1 MLSMKTLRVAI
12 VTIGAALLL
21 GPGFAAATVQQLDGA
36 AADANMMTYASE
48 SLSAGVNNVPATGTA
63 THYGLTSPPSPS
75 NQWIVVRVNGRINA
89 DDTASRYRVELG
101 GGMVFNSV
109 LANSASL
116 YVSATSTPTDV
127 ITNQADF
134 TDTPPN
140 SLKRRLVSTYADR
153 YLGGRAG
160 DNFIVFGLN
169 CPTTVN
175 ANSTSCTEG
184 IKIGE
189 YLWINV
195 VNSLAVPAG
204 EGTYTATASVTG
216 TEGIAGSA
224 TIVRVVSGLDASIT
238 AAAPAVADVGTGF
251 LQFLGATAEGE
262 SVARL
267 GMFHARANASLTGLL
282 AADDGEAADNGDI
295 LKAGATA
302 VGLTVNGDLSIGAF
316 KIAADT
322 HAAGST
328 APNMSNCPDS
338 VATASP
344 TKKTK
349 SDLTVAE
356 GATEEGTASRAAGAY
371 ELCVDV
377 NDDGANETAIEAGK
391 YTASL
396 MVTGPG
402 AAATPMTVLE
412 DMAIGSIVRNGSSV
426 RVTYLTV
433 NEKYNQRLI
442 IVNRSSRDVEYT
454 LGQFVT
460 EDGTEVEG
468 TDMATGMVGANSQVV
483 MKVRDLLSFTDL
495 ATIVDSTGSMREVP
509 PRTAATVT
517 ANAPSGMLAVATTQ
531 VNLEDGSTDTVLY
544 EIQAQ

>member
-75 NQWIVVRVNGRINA
+75 NQWIVVKVNGRINA
-89 DDTASRYRVELG
+89 GDTSSRYRVELG
-101 GGMVFNSV
+101 GGMVFNSK
-109 LANSASL
+109 LAEGASL

-127 ITNQADF
+127 ITDQSDF
-134 TDTPPN
+134 GTNPN
-140 SLKRRLVSTYADR
+140 KRRLVSTYGDR
-153 YLGGRAG
+153 YLGGTAG
-160 DNFIVFGLN
+160 SNFIVFGLN
-169 CPTTVN
+169 CPATAT
-175 ANSTSCTEG
+175 ATGCAGG

-189 YLWINV
+189 YLWVNV

-251 LQFLGATAEGE
+251 LQFLGATAEGTP
-262 SVARL
+262 VARL
-267 GMFHARANASLTGLL
+267 GMFHARANPSLTGLL
-282 AADDGEAADNGDI
+282 AADDGEAAEDSDI

-328 APNMSNCPDS
+328 AANVSNCPLS

-349 SDLTVAE
+349 SDLTMAE

-377 NDDGANETAIEAGK
+377 NDDGANDTAIEPGA

-396 MVTGPG
+396 TVTGPG
-402 AAATPMTVLE
+402 AAGTPMTVLE
-412 DMAIGSIVRNGSSV
+412 DKAIGSITRNGSSV

-442 IVNRSSRDVEYT
+442 IVNRSSREVEYM

-468 TDMATGMVGANSQVV
+468 TAMAKGMIGANSQVV